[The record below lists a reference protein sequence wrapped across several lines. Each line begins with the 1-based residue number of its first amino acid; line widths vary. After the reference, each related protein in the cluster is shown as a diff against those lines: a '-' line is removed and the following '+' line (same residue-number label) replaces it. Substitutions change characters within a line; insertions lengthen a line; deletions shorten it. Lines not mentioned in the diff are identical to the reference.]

1 MLQQASQTHPQRSP
15 SKVKRRP
22 RKGARLKLRMVLVIF
37 IKTKYNRLDGQVG
50 KPEAAVAKTF
60 AMEGSTFSS

>member
-22 RKGARLKLRMVLVIF
+22 RKGARLKIE
-37 IKTKYNRLDGQVG
+37 DGSGNFHQD
-50 KPEAAVAKTF
+50 EI
-60 AMEGSTFSS
+60 